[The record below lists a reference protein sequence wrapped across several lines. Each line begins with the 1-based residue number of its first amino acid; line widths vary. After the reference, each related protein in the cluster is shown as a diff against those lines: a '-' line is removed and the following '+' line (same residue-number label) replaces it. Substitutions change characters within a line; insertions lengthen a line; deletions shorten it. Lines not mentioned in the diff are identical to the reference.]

1 MDKYKELAIE
11 ALACLVGVLGGFTIF
26 TLLIWIIWRI

>member
-1 MDKYKELAIE
+1 MDYKKM
-11 ALACLVGVLGGFTIF
+11 ALEIACFIVGVTGGIAAF

>member
-1 MDKYKELAIE
+1 MDYKKLALE
-11 ALACLVGVLGGFTIF
+11 SACCLIGVLGGFAAF